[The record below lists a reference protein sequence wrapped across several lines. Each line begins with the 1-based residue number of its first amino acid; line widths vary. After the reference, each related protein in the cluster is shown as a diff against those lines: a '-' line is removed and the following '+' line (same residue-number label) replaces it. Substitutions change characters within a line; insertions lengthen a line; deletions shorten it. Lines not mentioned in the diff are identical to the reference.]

1 MKRLLL
7 TTALF
12 SSLISASELKN
23 LLNDDYKHL
32 FDLELQKS
40 FAQSRYDSLSWISP
54 IILSFQ
60 RTWNTQVEGTTNP
73 INQYTI
79 SINQPIFK
87 SGGIYYGI
95 KFAKANYN
103 LSKISIIKRKKEL
116 IAKAI
121 ELLYRIKKSK
131 LAIKKLKL
139 QIKNS
144 DIEINSKEELYN
156 AGFSSSI
163 DLDTALA
170 KKDEAQIALL
180 DLKNSLQELKAAFRK
195 ISYKNPDSLTL
206 PKLSIVSK
214 EKFVNS
220 NLDIDLAKAKAK
232 AKEYAYKM
240 TRSKYLPTISVG
252 ASYTKVSKAKPFS
265 KDKFA
270 NYSLQISMPISVN
283 MGNDLEKAKL
293 DTLISKLDAKIK
305 YKDSLVDYN
314 LVLKKLNIINRRVAL
329 AKKEARIYKRLLA
342 STINLYKAGQRSK
355 SDVDLLRNSYKI
367 KRIEAKIYS
376 IDKQIELLKLYSKMR

>member
-1 MKRLLL
+1 MKKLLL
-7 TTALF
+7 IAALF
-12 SSLISASELKN
+12 STLSAGELKN

-73 INQYTI
+73 INSYTI

-103 LSKISIIKRKKEL
+103 LSKIAIIKRKKEL
-116 IAKAI
+116 IAKAV
-121 ELLYRIKKSK
+121 ELLYRIKRSK
-131 LAIKKLKL
+131 LAIQKLKL

-144 DIEINSKEELYN
+144 DIEIKNKEELYN

-195 ISYKNPDSLTL
+195 ISYKNPDRLTL

-220 NLDIDLAKAKAK
+220 NLDIDLAKAKAR

-252 ASYTKVSKAKPFS
+252 ASYTKVSKAKPFT

-367 KRIEAKIYS
+367 KKIEAKIYS